1 MSRGRIV
8 KTINQENDSKQKKN
22 TNSKNGYQIWKTKF
36 KNQMSCDEIKYK
48 IQLEIINV
56 NTKNCK

>member
-1 MSRGRIV
+1 MIQN
-8 KTINQENDSKQKKN
+8 KTN

-36 KNQMSCDEIKYK
+36 KNQMRSDEIKYK